1 MSDLSTLR
9 QLRREVPDPSPEQL
23 AAQRLRLIREISV
36 RSEPGRL
43 PERER
48 PRRVSRGAGRPR
60 RARGSFLAV
69 IGLAVAATGA
79 ATVLF
84 PGGAP
89 GGNRAEAA
97 ETLEKAA
104 TLAIRTIDPVVAPGQ
119 YLRVTTEA
127 FSSSSLARDD
137 DPETVITVGD
147 TYTIEVYV
155 PYDRDEDW
163 VEVRSPRVLIGEV
176 SSEAAELFAE
186 AQEYE
191 RPGLRGGISPTLGF
205 THRAPREQLWIT
217 QEEEMSAFVS
227 LPDEPEPALALL
239 RGDLGQNPRARI
251 TAEDGAQA
259 FSAVTDVLREGLLP
273 AESRALAY
281 RMLALLPGVVL
292 GEADAEIGNRGGVA
306 IGIPSAHSDEP
317 EVRYEIIV
325 DPASGAFLGE
335 RMVLVDAAG
344 RAREVIGQ
352 TLVRAEVVLS
362 APPETVPFGAGG

>member
-23 AAQRLRLIREISV
+23 ASQRLLLLREISV

-48 PRRVSRGAGRPR
+48 PRR
-60 RARGSFLAV
+60 ARGSFLAV
-69 IGLAVAATGA
+69 AGLAVAAAVA

-84 PGGAP
+84 PAGAP
-89 GGNRAEAA
+89 GGARAEAA
-97 ETLEKAA
+97 EALEQAA
-104 TLAIRTIDPVVAPGQ
+104 TLAIGSTDPVVAPGQ

-127 FSSSSLARDD
+127 FSSTSYARDD
-137 DPETVITVGD
+137 DPETAITVDD
-147 TYTIEVYV
+147 TYIVEVYV
-155 PYDRDEDW
+155 PHDRDEDW

-176 SSEAAELFAE
+176 PPEAAELIAE
-186 AQEYE
+186 AREQE
-191 RPGLRGGISPTLGF
+191 RPGLNGGFSPTLGY

-239 RGDLGQNPRARI
+239 RRDLGQNPRARI

-259 FSAVTDVLREGLLP
+259 FSAVTDVLRKGLLP
-273 AESRALAY
+273 VESRALAY

-292 GEADAEIGNRGGVA
+292 GEADAEIGSRSGVA

-317 EVRYEIIV
+317 EMRYEIIV

-335 RMVLVDAAG
+335 RTVLVDAAG

-362 APPETVPFGAGG
+362 APPETVPSGAGG